1 MPSKRALLVS
11 LLALLVLWPVT
22 HLLSLNYLGLHLFP
36 RRAQRFVTL
45 PPELKDRGVFEDLNE
60 GLEIPIPSWLPVEGM
75 SLSRRGKLV
84 ALNYGDHVLALF
96 SWGPQG
102 FNPDD
107 EALLSELLGE
117 RFLLAKR
124 TLKRA
129 RPHPRLWRDKDG
141 DQIPD
146 SLDVHLGLLKVL
158 KNRACYNKQVH
169 GVSYPMG
176 DVPREVGVCTDVA
189 VRSYRNAGFDLQRL
203 VYQDMQR
210 APQAYGLTGPANRG
224 YEHRR
229 VRRLFPYFK
238 RSRRPLSL
246 DSSLDTSGRD
256 AWLPGDLLFMSFTPG
271 EGRPDHVGLV
281 SGHVQ
286 LSGYPLLAH
295 NAATGFCVGEHDTL
309 FAQPLLGRFR
319 LTGKR

>member
-1 MPSKRALLVS
+1 MPSKRTLLSTV
-11 LLALLVLWPVT
+11 LALFVLWPVT

-36 RRAQRFVTL
+36 RRAHRFVSV
-45 PPELKDRGVFEDLNE
+45 PPQLKDRGIFEELNE
-60 GLEIPIPSWLPVEGM
+60 GLEVPIPSWLPVEEM
-75 SLSRRGKLV
+75 SLSRKAELV
-84 ALNYGDHVLALF
+84 ALHYGDHVLALF

-102 FNPDD
+102 LSADD
-107 EALLSELLGE
+107 EASLRELLGE
-117 RFLLAKR
+117 RFLSEKR
-124 TLKRA
+124 SLKRA
-129 RPHPRLWRDKDG
+129 QRNPRLWRDKDG

-158 KNRACYNKQVH
+158 KNRACYSKLPH

-210 APQAYGLTGPANRG
+210 APQAYGLTGPPNRG

-246 DSSLDTSGRD
+246 DSDLSARGRD
-256 AWLPGDLLFMSFTPG
+256 AWLPGDLLFMSFIPG